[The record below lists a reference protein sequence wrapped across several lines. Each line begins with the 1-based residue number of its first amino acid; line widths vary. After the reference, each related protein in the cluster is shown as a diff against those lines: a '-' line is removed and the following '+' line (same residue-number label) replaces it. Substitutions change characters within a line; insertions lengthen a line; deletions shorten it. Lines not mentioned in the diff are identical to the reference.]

1 MARQAENGFSKFD
14 ITKSKAMRN
23 IEDIYDSE
31 PSAAE
36 EPAKTETPTEARQDP
51 AEENAPAAKQESA
64 EEKAPSTKQDPTEEN
79 APSAKQ
85 DPAEEKAPAVKQEP
99 AEENVSVAKQEP
111 AEENAP
117 SEQKSVEEIAPVPS
131 DGIAGPSSSL
141 NSGMPSGMKPLKAE
155 KGVKISLPMKY
166 YFKLVQIK
174 ACTGKSLQDLAAQ
187 GVMEFIDR
195 FSQPGRQVNEKSDL

>member
-14 ITKSKAMRN
+14 ITKSKAMRS
-23 IEDIYDSE
+23 IEDIYDAE

-36 EPAKTETPTEARQDP
+36 EPAKEEAP
-51 AEENAPAAKQESA
+51 AADLEPVEENAPAAKQE
-64 EEKAPSTKQDPTEEN
+64 
-79 APSAKQ
+79 
-85 DPAEEKAPAVKQEP
+85 PAEETP
-99 AEENVSVAKQEP
+99 AEQTP
-111 AEENAP
+111 AEKKPAED
-117 SEQKSVEEIAPVPS
+117 IAPVPS
-131 DGIAGPSSSL
+131 DSIAGPSSSL

-155 KGVKISLPMKY
+155 KGVKISLPMEY

-195 FSQPGRQVNEKSDL
+195 FNQPGRQVNEKSDL

>member
-36 EPAKTETPTEARQDP
+36 KPAKNEAPAAKQESAEENAPASKQESAEENASAVKQNP
-51 AEENAPAAKQESA
+51 AEENAPAAKQE
-64 EEKAPSTKQDPTEEN
+64 
-79 APSAKQ
+79 
-85 DPAEEKAPAVKQEP
+85 
-99 AEENVSVAKQEP
+99 P

-117 SEQKSVEEIAPVPS
+117 SDQTPAAESTPAPS
-131 DGIAGPSSSL
+131 DSIAGPSSSL

-155 KGVKISLPMKY
+155 KGVKISLPIEY

-195 FSQPGRQVNEKSDL
+195 FSQPGSQVNEKSDM

>member
-36 EPAKTETPTEARQDP
+36 EPAKNET
-51 AEENAPAAKQESA
+51 
-64 EEKAPSTKQDPTEEN
+64 
-79 APSAKQ
+79 
-85 DPAEEKAPAVKQEP
+85 PAVKQEP
-99 AEENVSVAKQEP
+99 AEENAP
-111 AEENAP
+111 ADQTPAAESTPA
-117 SEQKSVEEIAPVPS
+117 PS
-131 DGIAGPSSSL
+131 DGIAGPSLSL

-155 KGVKISLPMKY
+155 KGVKISLPMEY

-195 FSQPGRQVNEKSDL
+195 FSQPGNQVNEKSDL

>member
-1 MARQAENGFSKFD
+1 MARQAQNGFSKFD

-31 PSAAE
+31 SSAAE
-36 EPAKTETPTEARQDP
+36 EPEKTEIQTVDLEST
-51 AEENAPAAKQESA
+51 EENAPAAKQEPAEETPAEQTPAEKKNA
-64 EEKAPSTKQDPTEEN
+64 EEK
-79 APSAKQ
+79 
-85 DPAEEKAPAVKQEP
+85 PA
-99 AEENVSVAKQEP
+99 
-111 AEENAP
+111 
-117 SEQKSVEEIAPVPS
+117 EEIAPVPS
-131 DGIAGPSSSL
+131 DSIAGPSSSL

-155 KGVKISLPMKY
+155 KGVKISLPMEY

-195 FSQPGRQVNEKSDL
+195 FNQAGR

>member
-1 MARQAENGFSKFD
+1 MARQAQNGFSKFD

-36 EPAKTETPTEARQDP
+36 EPEKTETPTVDLESTED
-51 AEENAPAAKQESA
+51 NAPAA
-64 EEKAPSTKQDPTEEN
+64 EEA
-79 APSAKQ
+79 
-85 DPAEEKAPAVKQEP
+85 PAEQAPAEQTP
-99 AEENVSVAKQEP
+99 AEKKP
-111 AEENAP
+111 AED
-117 SEQKSVEEIAPVPS
+117 IAPVPS
-131 DGIAGPSSSL
+131 DSIAGPSSSL

-155 KGVKISLPMKY
+155 KGVKISLPMEY

-195 FSQPGRQVNEKSDL
+195 FSQPDSQVNEKSD

>member
-36 EPAKTETPTEARQDP
+36 EPAKDGTQAAKQAS
-51 AEENAPAAKQESA
+51 AEEN
-64 EEKAPSTKQDPTEEN
+64 
-79 APSAKQ
+79 
-85 DPAEEKAPAVKQEP
+85 APAVKQEP
-99 AEENVSVAKQEP
+99 AEENTPAVKQDP
-111 AEENAP
+111 AAESTTA
-117 SEQKSVEEIAPVPS
+117 PS

-195 FSQPGRQVNEKSDL
+195 FSQPGSQVNEKSDL

>member
-1 MARQAENGFSKFD
+1 MARQAENGVSKFD

-31 PSAAE
+31 PSAAG
-36 EPAKTETPTEARQDP
+36 EPAKDGTPAAKQEPVEENTPAEQDP
-51 AEENAPAAKQESA
+51 AEENAPAV
-64 EEKAPSTKQDPTEEN
+64 
-79 APSAKQ
+79 KQ
-85 DPAEEKAPAVKQEP
+85 DPA
-99 AEENVSVAKQEP
+99 AESTTA
-111 AEENAP
+111 
-117 SEQKSVEEIAPVPS
+117 PS

-141 NSGMPSGMKPLKAE
+141 NSGIPSGMKPLKAE

-195 FSQPGRQVNEKSDL
+195 FSQPGSQVNEKSDL

>member
-31 PSAAE
+31 SSAAE
-36 EPAKTETPTEARQDP
+36 EPAKDETPAVKQES
-51 AEENAPAAKQESA
+51 AEGNAPAAKQESA
-64 EEKAPSTKQDPTEEN
+64 EQK
-79 APSAKQ
+79 
-85 DPAEEKAPAVKQEP
+85 PAEHQPCP
-99 AEENVSVAKQEP
+99 P
-111 AEENAP
+111 LT
-117 SEQKSVEEIAPVPS
+117 PVPS
-131 DGIAGPSSSL
+131 DSIAGPSSSL
-141 NSGMPSGMKPLKAE
+141 NNGMPSGMKPLKAE
-155 KGVKISLPMKY
+155 KGVKISLPMEY

-195 FSQPGRQVNEKSDL
+195 FDPNRQVNEKSDL

>member
-36 EPAKTETPTEARQDP
+36 EPAKDGT
-51 AEENAPAAKQESA
+51 PAAKQESA
-64 EEKAPSTKQDPTEEN
+64 EENAPAVKQEPVEEN
-79 APSAKQ
+79 
-85 DPAEEKAPAVKQEP
+85 APAVKQEP
-99 AEENVSVAKQEP
+99 A
-111 AEENAP
+111 AE
-117 SEQKSVEEIAPVPS
+117 STPVPS

-155 KGVKISLPMKY
+155 KGVKISLPMEY

-195 FSQPGRQVNEKSDL
+195 FSQPGSQVNEKSDL

>member
-31 PSAAE
+31 PSAAG
-36 EPAKTETPTEARQDP
+36 EPAKDGT
-51 AEENAPAAKQESA
+51 PAAKQESA
-64 EEKAPSTKQDPTEEN
+64 EEN
-79 APSAKQ
+79 
-85 DPAEEKAPAVKQEP
+85 APAVKQEP
-99 AEENVSVAKQEP
+99 VEENTPAEKQEP
-111 AEENAP
+111 AAESTTAP
-117 SEQKSVEEIAPVPS
+117 SDSV
-131 DGIAGPSSSL
+131 AGPSSSL

-195 FSQPGRQVNEKSDL
+195 FSQPGSQVNEKSDL

>member
-31 PSAAE
+31 PSASE
-36 EPAKTETPTEARQDP
+36 EPAKNGTPAAKQAPAEENTPAVKQESVEENALAEQDP
-51 AEENAPAAKQESA
+51 AEENAPAEQA
-64 EEKAPSTKQDPTEEN
+64 
-79 APSAKQ
+79 
-85 DPAEEKAPAVKQEP
+85 PAEENAPAVKQEP
-99 AEENVSVAKQEP
+99 AAESTPAPSDSVAVH
-111 AEENAP
+111 
-117 SEQKSVEEIAPVPS
+117 SL
-131 DGIAGPSSSL
+131 SL

-155 KGVKISLPMKY
+155 KGVKISLPMEY

-195 FSQPGRQVNEKSDL
+195 FSQPGSQVNEKSDL

>member
-36 EPAKTETPTEARQDP
+36 EPAKNGTPAAKQAS
-51 AEENAPAAKQESA
+51 AEENAPAV
-64 EEKAPSTKQDPTEEN
+64 
-79 APSAKQ
+79 KQ
-85 DPAEEKAPAVKQEP
+85 DPA
-99 AEENVSVAKQEP
+99 AESTP
-111 AEENAP
+111 AP
-117 SEQKSVEEIAPVPS
+117 SDSV
-131 DGIAGPSSSL
+131 AGPSSPL

-195 FSQPGRQVNEKSDL
+195 FSQPGSQVNEKSDL

>member
-1 MARQAENGFSKFD
+1 MARQAQNGFSKFD

-36 EPAKTETPTEARQDP
+36 EPAKNETT
-51 AEENAPAAKQESA
+51 
-64 EEKAPSTKQDPTEEN
+64 
-79 APSAKQ
+79 
-85 DPAEEKAPAVKQEP
+85 AVKQDQ
-99 AEENVSVAKQEP
+99 AEENVPAAKQEP

-117 SEQKSVEEIAPVPS
+117 SEQKPAEEIAPVPS

-155 KGVKISLPMKY
+155 KGVKISLPMEY

-195 FSQPGRQVNEKSDL
+195 FSQPGSQVNEKSDLQVNEKSDCGKRKVRFKVKSY

>member
-1 MARQAENGFSKFD
+1 MARQAQNGFSKFD

-36 EPAKTETPTEARQDP
+36 EPEKTETQTVDLEST
-51 AEENAPAAKQESA
+51 EENAPAAKQE
-64 EEKAPSTKQDPTEEN
+64 
-79 APSAKQ
+79 
-85 DPAEEKAPAVKQEP
+85 PAEETP
-99 AEENVSVAKQEP
+99 AEQTP
-111 AEENAP
+111 AEGKPA
-117 SEQKSVEEIAPVPS
+117 EEIAPVPS
-131 DGIAGPSSSL
+131 DSIAGPSSSL

-155 KGVKISLPMKY
+155 KGVKISLPMEY

-195 FSQPGRQVNEKSDL
+195 FSQPDSQVNEKSD

>member
-36 EPAKTETPTEARQDP
+36 EPAKNGTPAAKQDP
-51 AEENAPAAKQESA
+51 AEENAPAVKQE
-64 EEKAPSTKQDPTEEN
+64 PIEEN
-79 APSAKQ
+79 APAEQ
-85 DPAEEKAPAVKQEP
+85 D
-99 AEENVSVAKQEP
+99 P

-117 SEQKSVEEIAPVPS
+117 AEQTPAAESTPAPS
-131 DGIAGPSSSL
+131 DSVAGPSSSL

-195 FSQPGRQVNEKSDL
+195 FSQPGSQVNEKSDL

>member
-1 MARQAENGFSKFD
+1 MARQAQNGFSKFD

-36 EPAKTETPTEARQDP
+36 EPEKTDIPTADL
-51 AEENAPAAKQESA
+51 ES
-64 EEKAPSTKQDPTEEN
+64 TEEN
-79 APSAKQ
+79 SP
-85 DPAEEKAPAVKQEP
+85 
-99 AEENVSVAKQEP
+99 VAKQEP
-111 AEENAP
+111 AEKAP
-117 SEQKSVEEIAPVPS
+117 AEQTPADGKPSEEIAPVPS
-131 DGIAGPSSSL
+131 DSIAGPSSSL

-155 KGVKISLPMKY
+155 KGVKISLPMEY

-195 FSQPGRQVNEKSDL
+195 FNQPGRQVNEKSDL

>member
-14 ITKSKAMRN
+14 ITKSKAMRS

-36 EPAKTETPTEARQDP
+36 EPEKTETPTVDLEST
-51 AEENAPAAKQESA
+51 EENAPAAKQE
-64 EEKAPSTKQDPTEEN
+64 
-79 APSAKQ
+79 
-85 DPAEEKAPAVKQEP
+85 PAEETP
-99 AEENVSVAKQEP
+99 AEQTP
-111 AEENAP
+111 AEKKPAED
-117 SEQKSVEEIAPVPS
+117 IAPVPS
-131 DGIAGPSSSL
+131 DSIAGPSSSL

-155 KGVKISLPMKY
+155 KGVKISLPMEY

-195 FSQPGRQVNEKSDL
+195 FNQPGRQVNEKSDL

>member
-36 EPAKTETPTEARQDP
+36 EPARTETPTAAKQES

-64 EEKAPSTKQDPTEEN
+64 EEND
-79 APSAKQ
+79 
-85 DPAEEKAPAVKQEP
+85 PAVKKE
-99 AEENVSVAKQEP
+99 S

-117 SEQKSVEEIAPVPS
+117 SDQTPAAESTPAPS
-131 DGIAGPSSSL
+131 DSVADPSSSL

-195 FSQPGRQVNEKSDL
+195 FSQPGSQVNEKSDL

>member
-36 EPAKTETPTEARQDP
+36 EPAKNGTQAAKQDP
-51 AEENAPAAKQESA
+51 AEENAPAV
-64 EEKAPSTKQDPTEEN
+64 
-79 APSAKQ
+79 KQ
-85 DPAEEKAPAVKQEP
+85 DPA
-99 AEENVSVAKQEP
+99 AESTP
-111 AEENAP
+111 AP
-117 SEQKSVEEIAPVPS
+117 SDSV
-131 DGIAGPSSSL
+131 AGPSSPL

-195 FSQPGRQVNEKSDL
+195 FSQPGSQVNEKSDL

>member
-23 IEDIYDSE
+23 IEDIYESE
-31 PSAAE
+31 PSAAG
-36 EPAKTETPTEARQDP
+36 EPAKDGT
-51 AEENAPAAKQESA
+51 PAAKQESA
-64 EEKAPSTKQDPTEEN
+64 EENDPAVKQDPVEEN
-79 APSAKQ
+79 
-85 DPAEEKAPAVKQEP
+85 APAVKQDP
-99 AEENVSVAKQEP
+99 A
-111 AEENAP
+111 AESTTA
-117 SEQKSVEEIAPVPS
+117 PS

-195 FSQPGRQVNEKSDL
+195 FSQPGSQVNEKSDL

>member
-36 EPAKTETPTEARQDP
+36 EPAKDGTQAAKQAS
-51 AEENAPAAKQESA
+51 AEEN
-64 EEKAPSTKQDPTEEN
+64 
-79 APSAKQ
+79 
-85 DPAEEKAPAVKQEP
+85 APAVKQEP
-99 AEENVSVAKQEP
+99 VEENAPAVKQKT

-117 SEQKSVEEIAPVPS
+117 AVKQDPAAESTTAPS

-141 NSGMPSGMKPLKAE
+141 NIGMPSGMKPLKAE

-195 FSQPGRQVNEKSDL
+195 FSQPGSQVNEKSDL

>member
-36 EPAKTETPTEARQDP
+36 EPAKTETPTEARQEP
-51 AEENAPAAKQESA
+51 AEENAPAAKQG
-64 EEKAPSTKQDPTEEN
+64 
-79 APSAKQ
+79 
-85 DPAEEKAPAVKQEP
+85 
-99 AEENVSVAKQEP
+99 P

-117 SEQKSVEEIAPVPS
+117 AVKQDPAAESTTAPS
-131 DGIAGPSSSL
+131 DGIAGPSSPL

-195 FSQPGRQVNEKSDL
+195 FSQPGSQVNEKSDL

>member
-1 MARQAENGFSKFD
+1 MARQAQNGFSKFD

-31 PSAAE
+31 SSAAE
-36 EPAKTETPTEARQDP
+36 EPEKIETQTVDLEST
-51 AEENAPAAKQESA
+51 EENAPAAKQE
-64 EEKAPSTKQDPTEEN
+64 
-79 APSAKQ
+79 
-85 DPAEEKAPAVKQEP
+85 PAEETP
-99 AEENVSVAKQEP
+99 AEQTP
-111 AEENAP
+111 AEKKPA
-117 SEQKSVEEIAPVPS
+117 EEIAPVPS
-131 DGIAGPSSSL
+131 DSIAGPSSSL

-155 KGVKISLPMKY
+155 KGVKISLPMEY

-195 FSQPGRQVNEKSDL
+195 FSQPDSQVNEKSD

>member
-36 EPAKTETPTEARQDP
+36 EPAKDGT
-51 AEENAPAAKQESA
+51 PAAKQESA
-64 EEKAPSTKQDPTEEN
+64 EENAPAVKQEPVEEN
-79 APSAKQ
+79 
-85 DPAEEKAPAVKQEP
+85 APAVKQEP
-99 AEENVSVAKQEP
+99 A
-111 AEENAP
+111 AE
-117 SEQKSVEEIAPVPS
+117 STPVPS

-195 FSQPGRQVNEKSDL
+195 FSQPGSQVNEKSDL

>member
-36 EPAKTETPTEARQDP
+36 EPAKNGTQAAKQAS
-51 AEENAPAAKQESA
+51 AEEN
-64 EEKAPSTKQDPTEEN
+64 
-79 APSAKQ
+79 
-85 DPAEEKAPAVKQEP
+85 APAVKQEP
-99 AEENVSVAKQEP
+99 VEENTPAEQASTEENNPAVKQKT

-117 SEQKSVEEIAPVPS
+117 AVKQDPAAESTTAPS
-131 DGIAGPSSSL
+131 DGIAGPSSPL

-195 FSQPGRQVNEKSDL
+195 FSQPGSQVNEKSDL

>member
-1 MARQAENGFSKFD
+1 MARQAQNGFSKFD

-31 PSAAE
+31 SSAAE
-36 EPAKTETPTEARQDP
+36 EPEKTETQTVDLEST
-51 AEENAPAAKQESA
+51 EENAPAAKQE
-64 EEKAPSTKQDPTEEN
+64 
-79 APSAKQ
+79 
-85 DPAEEKAPAVKQEP
+85 PAEETP
-99 AEENVSVAKQEP
+99 AEQTP
-111 AEENAP
+111 AEKKNA
-117 SEQKSVEEIAPVPS
+117 EEIAPVPS
-131 DGIAGPSSSL
+131 DSIAGPSSSL

-155 KGVKISLPMKY
+155 KGVKISLPMEY

-195 FSQPGRQVNEKSDL
+195 FSQPDSQVNEKSD

>member
-36 EPAKTETPTEARQDP
+36 EPVKNETPAAKPEP
-51 AEENAPAAKQESA
+51 AEENAPAAKQE
-64 EEKAPSTKQDPTEEN
+64 
-79 APSAKQ
+79 
-85 DPAEEKAPAVKQEP
+85 
-99 AEENVSVAKQEP
+99 P

-117 SEQKSVEEIAPVPS
+117 ADQTPAAESTPAPS

-155 KGVKISLPMKY
+155 KGVKISLPIEY

-195 FSQPGRQVNEKSDL
+195 FSRPGSQVNEKSDL

>member
-1 MARQAENGFSKFD
+1 MARQAQNGFSKFD

-31 PSAAE
+31 SSAAE
-36 EPAKTETPTEARQDP
+36 EPEKTETQTVDLEST
-51 AEENAPAAKQESA
+51 EENAPAAKQE
-64 EEKAPSTKQDPTEEN
+64 
-79 APSAKQ
+79 
-85 DPAEEKAPAVKQEP
+85 PAEETP
-99 AEENVSVAKQEP
+99 AEQTP
-111 AEENAP
+111 A
-117 SEQKSVEEIAPVPS
+117 EEIAPVPS
-131 DGIAGPSSSL
+131 DSIAGPSSSL

-155 KGVKISLPMKY
+155 KGVKISLPMEY

-195 FSQPGRQVNEKSDL
+195 FNQPGRQVNEKSD